1 MAATDPALKYHL
13 TDYEIL
19 IDESTATAFDGGP
32 VAWLEDEEW
41 RATGMDPTL
50 FPQGAIP
57 FKRILFENGVHNHS
71 VASKYYSLAH
81 RARRVQGP
89 PCWLISITLQ
99 PEDLIK
105 SLFDGSVQINPDTET
120 LAFTE
125 TLTPQNYPGI
135 TAVARRIVP
144 EIGSRLLQ
152 SGYTAL
158 SNKRRRT
165 SE

>member
-1 MAATDPALKYHL
+1 M
-13 TDYEIL
+13 
-19 IDESTATAFDGGP
+19 
-32 VAWLEDEEW
+32 
-41 RATGMDPTL
+41 
-50 FPQGAIP
+50 
-57 FKRILFENGVHNHS
+57 NNHS
-71 VASKYYSLAH
+71 VASKYYALAH

-105 SLFDGSVQINPDTET
+105 SLFDGSVEIKPDQET
-120 LAFTE
+120 LAFKKE
-125 TLTPQNYPGI
+125 ITPQNYPGI

-144 EIGSRLLQ
+144 EIGNRLLK

-158 SNKRRRT
+158 GNKRRRT

>member
-1 MAATDPALKYHL
+1 MAATAPALKYHL
-13 TDYEIL
+13 TECEIL

-32 VAWLEDEEW
+32 VAWLKGEEW

-57 FKRILFENGVHNHS
+57 FKRILFENGVNNHS
-71 VASKYYSLAH
+71 VASKYYALAR

-89 PCWLISITLQ
+89 PCWLISVTLQ
-99 PEDLIK
+99 PEDLSK
-105 SLFDGSVQINPDTET
+105 SLFDGSVQINPDTGR
-120 LAFTE
+120 LAFKKE
-125 TLTPQNYPGI
+125 IAPQNYPGI
-135 TAVARRIVP
+135 TAGARCVVS

-158 SNKRRRT
+158 SNKRSRT

>member
-1 MAATDPALKYHL
+1 M
-13 TDYEIL
+13 E
-19 IDESTATAFDGGP
+19 
-32 VAWLEDEEW
+32 WL
-41 RATGMDPTL
+41 ATGMDPTL

-57 FKRILFENGVHNHS
+57 FKRILFENGVNNHS
-71 VASKYYSLAH
+71 VASKYCALAH
-81 RARRVQGP
+81 RARRVEGL

-158 SNKRRRT
+158 SNKR
-165 SE
+165 S